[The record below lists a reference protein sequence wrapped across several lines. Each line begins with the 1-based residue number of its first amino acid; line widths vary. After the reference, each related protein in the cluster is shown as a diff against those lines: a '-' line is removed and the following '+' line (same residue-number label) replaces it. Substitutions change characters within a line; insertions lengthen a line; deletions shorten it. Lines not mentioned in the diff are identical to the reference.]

1 MTTDPSGGP
10 EAGPLLF
17 ARFALPPNQL
27 GFCGGDEA
35 TSLLQHV
42 EAGVVDDDLLRQCR
56 EFEGAYPYLRLIAD
70 EARMADPLDR
80 AVVEG
85 YWLGGPAL
93 ERVGGEAFAREL
105 GSRFRSRTP
114 RKEWSWLHGKAAAGA
129 LPHHSFHVLEVLP
142 RIGMLRDGIPAAI
155 LPVLEQ
161 CLVRPAR
168 VVAVDGDSL
177 HVDAR
182 RLVLVEGKLAFVTG
196 SGAERVTWRADG
208 AELLAAPRPGDRIGV
223 HWGWACDRLSSGQE
237 RRLVAATT
245 AAIARAN
252 ETL

>member
-1 MTTDPSGGP
+1 MTTDPSGGQ

-27 GFCGGDEA
+27 GYCGGDEA
-35 TSLLQHV
+35 SSLLQHV
-42 EAGVVDDDLLRQCR
+42 DAGVVDDDLLRQCR

-70 EARMADPLDR
+70 EARIADPLDR
-80 AVVEG
+80 AVVEA

-93 ERVGGEAFAREL
+93 GRVGSEAFAREL

-114 RKEWSWLHGKAAAGA
+114 RKEWPWLRDKAAAGA

-142 RIGMLRDGIPAAI
+142 RIGMLRGGIPAAL

-168 VVAVDGDSL
+168 VIAVEGDVL
-177 HVDAR
+177 RVDAP
-182 RLVLVEGKLAFVTG
+182 RLVLEEGKLAFVEG
-196 SGAERVTWRADG
+196 HSDERVTWRLDG
-208 AELLAAPRPGDRIGV
+208 SELVQAPGPGDLVAV
-223 HWGWACDRLSSGQE
+223 HWGWACDRLSTARVRTLE
-237 RRLVAATT
+237 RVTTT
-245 AAIARAN
+245 AIAGAN